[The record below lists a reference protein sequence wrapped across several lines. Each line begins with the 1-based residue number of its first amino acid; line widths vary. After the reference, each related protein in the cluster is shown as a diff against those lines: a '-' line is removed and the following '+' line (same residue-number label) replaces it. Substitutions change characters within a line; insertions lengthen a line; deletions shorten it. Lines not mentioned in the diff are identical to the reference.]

1 MKAYVFFLATT
12 MILLWNAAVQADD
25 VLVVAHPKKVEFVMA
40 EGDLPENQNTGNIYV
55 GGVYKTTLAIQEV
68 LHGALTR
75 KSLIVNL
82 VATSKENLSKAK
94 SIVAL
99 LVPDKDGTFKV
110 GGWDTPR
117 TIVCLPK
124 PLVIEDELQD
134 SLPLELAK
142 PSERCQYIH

>member
-1 MKAYVFFLATT
+1 MRVYVIFLA
-12 MILLWNAAVQADD
+12 MIFLWNAAAQADD

-40 EGDLPENQNTGNIYV
+40 EGDLPENQNTGNVYV

-68 LHGALTR
+68 LHGALTQ
-75 KSLIVNL
+75 KSLVVNL

-94 SIVAL
+94 SIVVL
-99 LVPDKDGTFKV
+99 LVPDKDGTFRV

-124 PLVIEDELQD
+124 RLAIEDGLQE
-134 SLPLELAK
+134 SLPLELEK
-142 PSERCQYIH
+142 PSERCQYVH